1 MMQAC
6 KCSGRMLQRHL
17 SVLQQ
22 ETSNI
27 NTGKVV
33 YNEILQDSFTPDG
46 SLTSGPFA
54 LFSNMPPS
62 RTLTMNLGVP
72 EPWLVEPVV
81 AV

>member
-1 MMQAC
+1 
-6 KCSGRMLQRHL
+6 MLQMHL
-17 SVLQQ
+17 AVLQQ
-22 ETSNI
+22 DNSII

-33 YNEILQDSFTPDG
+33 HNEILQDSFAPDG
-46 SLTSGPFA
+46 SLTSGSFA
-54 LFSNMPPS
+54 SFSNMPPS

>member
-1 MMQAC
+1 MQWSYA
-6 KCSGRMLQRHL
+6 SNA
-17 SVLQQ
+17 SVCL
-22 ETSNI
+22 TAGNLI

-33 YNEILQDSFTPDG
+33 HNEILQDSFTPDG